1 MSTIIR
7 TWKRAHPD
15 TLWSIWDAGSEF
27 WELKNGHLRH
37 FSVIERSKQ
46 GEVIIEKVQLLQE
59 SPTPLEVVRQTILG
73 WEVTEVEEPEAV
85 RPLQQMLRPR
95 ESAQEQQEVQAPAK
109 AQLRGQGQGRV
120 QAQGQGQGQGRVQA
134 QGQGQGRVQREA
146 EQPRKLAFPPLTQGP
161 AFLPDTPEDASEHP
175 PPNLQSQQSAF
186 AYIPK
191 RNEVGEVLEDTQ
203 HEEHIGQEDVCSQS
217 LKSQEGLSVQQ
228 PYNAPTELWSALS
241 QWIPPNAL
249 FQPSLHH
256 QAFLELSGTQEK
268 SYPGKKDSESTVR
281 QKEARRP
288 YVAPARNSRPY
299 QPKTFVQ
306 QGQGPLFI

>member
-1 MSTIIR
+1 MTIIIR
-7 TWKRAHPD
+7 TWKKAYPD

-37 FSVIERSKQ
+37 FSVIERYKE

-73 WEVTEVEEPEAV
+73 WEVTEVEEPEVV

-95 ESAQEQQEVQAPAK
+95 ESAQEEVQAPAK
-109 AQLRGQGQGRV
+109 AQGQARGQGQVQRQA
-120 QAQGQGQGQGRVQA
+120 QAQGQRQV
-134 QGQGQGRVQREA
+134 QGQGQVQRQVEK
-146 EQPRKLAFPPLTQGP
+146 PRKPAFPPLTQGP
-161 AFLPDTPEDASEHP
+161 AFLPDTPEDVSEHP
-175 PPNLQSQQSAF
+175 PPNSQSQQSAF

-191 RNEVGEVLEDTQ
+191 KNEVGEALEGIQ

-217 LKSQEGLSVQQ
+217 LGSQEGLSAQE

-268 SYPGKKDSESTVR
+268 SYPGKRCSEANVR
-281 QKEARRP
+281 QKEARLP

-306 QGQGPLFI
+306 QARGPLFI

>member
-1 MSTIIR
+1 MTIIIR
-7 TWKRAHPD
+7 TWKKAHPD

-37 FSVIERSKQ
+37 FSVIERYKE

-59 SPTPLEVVRQTILG
+59 SATPLEVVRQTILG
-73 WEVTEVEEPEAV
+73 WEVTEVEEPEVV

-95 ESAQEQQEVQAPAK
+95 ESAQEEVQAPAK
-109 AQLRGQGQGRV
+109 AQGQGQRQGQAQRQGQV
-120 QAQGQGQGQGRVQA
+120 QGQARGQVQGQGQGQGQRQA
-134 QGQGQGRVQREA
+134 EK
-146 EQPRKLAFPPLTQGP
+146 PRKPAFPPLTQGP
-161 AFLPDTPEDASEHP
+161 AFLPDTPEDVSEHP
-175 PPNLQSQQSAF
+175 PPNSQSQQSAF

-191 RNEVGEVLEDTQ
+191 KNEVGEALEDTQ
-203 HEEHIGQEDVCSQS
+203 HEEHIGQEDVCSTA
-217 LKSQEGLSVQQ
+217 LGPQEEPYLQES
-228 PYNAPTELWSALS
+228 YNAPTELWSALS

-268 SYPGKKDSESTVR
+268 TYPGKTGSEVNVR
-281 QKEARRP
+281 QKEARHP

-306 QGQGPLFI
+306 QPRVAGPLFI